1 MSVWFT
7 LWLTLAGMAGIVW
20 LIRFANIGRIL
31 RERQILSSRSYLGP
45 PADAPK
51 VSIIVAAKD
60 EQKNIETS
68 VRGLLDQDY
77 PVYELIVVDDRSR
90 DRTPVILRRLEQ
102 EAGGRLRVITV
113 KALRQGWFGKSN
125 AMREGV
131 AVAEGEWLLFTDAD
145 CRQTSRRT
153 LSMAMREAAAYESDF
168 LSVTPILDTHA
179 IWERIIQPV
188 CTLALMTW
196 FLPHRVNKP
205 WRKAAYANGAFMLM
219 RRSCYDA
226 IGGYE
231 RVRNEMNEDV
241 QMARLAKQMGLGLRV
256 VENDDLYRTRMYDS
270 LPAAWHGWSR
280 LFYGCLGSLRR
291 LSAAALLLALLCI
304 LPWASLIIALV
315 GLQSTEVGRAT
326 EWSLAA
332 YLWGTAV
339 TLMQLVMWR
348 VYGILRAGR
357 LWSLT
362 YALGAS
368 VVVGML
374 INAMFKV
381 VGARP
386 TTWRGTT
393 YRGHR
398 LEGQGVVG
406 AHSDAAATKAIEEP
420 ATHA

>member
-1 MSVWFT
+1 MSAWFT
-7 LWLTLAGMAGIVW
+7 LWLALAGMAGVVW
-20 LIRFANIGRIL
+20 LIRYANVGRIL
-31 RERQILSSRSYLGP
+31 RQRQILSSRSYLGP
-45 PADAPK
+45 PSDAPK
-51 VSIIVAAKD
+51 VSVVVAAKD
-60 EQKNIETS
+60 EEDNIETC
-68 VRGLLDQDY
+68 VTGLLDQDY
-77 PVYELIVVDDRSR
+77 PGYELIVVDDRSR
-90 DRTPVILRRLEQ
+90 DRTPVILRRLER

-131 AVAEGEWLLFTDAD
+131 AVADGEWLLFTDAD

-153 LSMAMREAAAYESDF
+153 LSMAMREAAAHESDF
-168 LSVTPILDTHA
+168 LSVTPILDTHTV
-179 IWERIIQPV
+179 WERIIQPV

-231 RVRNEMNEDV
+231 RVRSELNEDV

-270 LPAAWHGWSR
+270 LPAAWRGWSR

-304 LPWASLIIALV
+304 LPWVSLIIALV

-332 YLWGTAV
+332 CLWCGVV
-339 TLMQLVMWR
+339 TVMQLVMWR
-348 VYGILRAGR
+348 IYGILRTGR
-357 LWSLT
+357 AWSFT
-362 YALGAS
+362 YVLGGF

-374 INAMFKV
+374 INAMFKA

-386 TTWRGTT
+386 TIWRGTT

-398 LEGQGVVG
+398 LEGQDVVVS
-406 AHSDAAATKAIEEP
+406 HPDATATEAIEEP